1 MIIKNNSG
9 FTLVELMVTVVIIG
23 ILTAVAYPSFTEYAN
38 KAECSDGMD
47 TLLQQAALMEE
58 FYNVGDTYNGA
69 TLANAASPKGYY
81 AISFAQASTA
91 FYYKL
96 AATPVDTNQYTLT
109 LDSVGVKGEESG
121 GASSVNCW

>member
-23 ILTAVAYPSFTEYAN
+23 ILTAIAYPSFTEYAN

-58 FYNVGDTYNGA
+58 FYNVGDTYDGA
-69 TLANAASPKGYY
+69 TLANASSPKGYY
-81 AISFAQASTA
+81 DISFAQASTA

-96 AATPVDTNQYTLT
+96 AAEPVDANQYTLT

-121 GASSVNCW
+121 NASSVNCW